1 MMNVTAAAGNANF
14 TGVGADGMSAGS
26 LQVLQAPL
34 KDILSTSKAANPE
47 HVLLELDDDQITTL
61 ESYLGSKIL
70 DGAQARDRR
79 IKRYA
84 KIDRIIST
92 WQKLNAEDSKR
103 EESEDATGNLQ
114 SIPFNLPVLATH
126 LDDMVSYYAEA
137 LSPIS
142 NPFFSASGDE
152 SVVELLSKLNRDAV
166 ARDYYAELSLSVRSL
181 LKYNLG
187 GFRLYWDTAVVNGKQ
202 VGQPGNRWKGLDLY
216 NTIWDSSVRNPKDVA
231 CKGEYAATIDVQNRL
246 EIMRKVLEGK
256 YVRLEKEMSDGTVGT
271 RAQFYKEASVA
282 ADMTED
288 GQDQR
293 TSTGSQAASMNW
305 GSYGLGTVGDA
316 GPNID
321 GYERVEMCCWVIPA
335 QFGLLTDAERDEL
348 KLNGV
353 NPETH
358 LELWEFTFVSGKL
371 VNAEP
376 QMSREAQMNGER
388 VELPFFLSWLKQ
400 DQLKEA
406 QRSFMELMRGFQ
418 RFSSSMYNIY
428 VAGMKKNVWGLS
440 IVDESIIDATG
451 IKKGQ
456 VTGVLPTKQSGRDV
470 RAAFQ
475 NITANAGVDQ
485 ALQAV
490 DSALGMKDKF
500 FPSQAMPAQV
510 AGLDRAVKSQ
520 VAGVMQGAT
529 RGMRT
534 SLRILDSSL
543 MLPTRMGAYRNLK
556 LYDKEGID
564 QLTDEAVAKLTGSGI
579 ESMEAERVSEV
590 LWQLMYAIIQNQE
603 AMQVFDVPAIMTY
616 LGRVG
621 NLSVDLGQFAR
632 QPPPAAGATPPEG
645 QLPPEGQPA

>member
-1 MMNVTAAAGNANF
+1 MMNITTAPGNANF

-34 KDILSTSKAANPE
+34 KDIVSTAKAANPD
-47 HVLLELDDDQITTL
+47 HILTELKDEQITAL
-61 ESYLGSKIL
+61 ESYLGSKIMA
-70 DGAQARDRR
+70 GAQARDRR
-79 IKRYA
+79 LKRYA

-92 WQKLNAEDSKR
+92 WQKLSPEDSKR
-103 EESEDATGNLQ
+103 EESEDATGNMQ
-114 SIPFNLPVLATH
+114 SLPFNLPVLATH

-137 LSPIS
+137 LAPIS

-152 SVVELLSKLNRDAV
+152 SVKELLSKMNRDAA
-166 ARDYYAELSLSVRSL
+166 ARDYYAELSLAVRSL

-187 GFRLYWDTAVVNGKQ
+187 GFRLYWDDAIVDGRQ

-216 NTIWDSSVRNPKDVA
+216 NTIWDASVKNPKNLA
-231 CKGEYAATIDVQNRL
+231 CKGEFGATIEVQNRL
-246 EIMRKVLEGK
+246 DVFRKVLEGK
-256 YVRLEKEMSDGTVGT
+256 YVRLEEEMSNGSTGT
-271 RAQFYKEASVA
+271 RAQFYKEPSTS

-293 TSTGSQAASMNW
+293 TSTGSAAAQFNW
-305 GSYGLGTVGDA
+305 GSYGLSTAGDA
-316 GPNID
+316 GPDID
-321 GYERVEMCCWVIPA
+321 GYETVEMCCWVIPA

-348 KLNGV
+348 KAKGV

-376 QMSREAQMNGER
+376 HMDREKMSDGER
-388 VELPFFLSWLKQ
+388 VELPFYLSWLKQ

-418 RFSSSMYNIY
+418 RFSSAMYNIY
-428 VAGMKKNVWGLS
+428 VAGMKKNVWGIS
-440 IVDESIIDATG
+440 VVDESIVDATG

-456 VTGVLPTKQSGRDV
+456 VTGVLSTKQSGRDV

-564 QLTDEAVAKLTGSGI
+564 QLTDEDVAKLTGSGI

-632 QPPPAAGATPPEG
+632 QPPEAAGAQPTPPE
-645 QLPPEGQPA
+645 QQPPAQA